1 VLVIDDRAIGDS
13 TDIVAEC
20 ERRCPDNPLYPIDP
34 DRRERAL
41 EHEDYFD
48 EQLGPQVRVLFLDR
62 VMRYP
67 SVMLGA
73 FAPDLRTLARL
84 GARATFPRLRRQV
97 IAGFGIDE
105 PRLALAHEKLRAAG
119 ERFRASVQPNGYLVG
134 SAFSV
139 ADLTLASMLSPVVAP
154 EEFPYPQ
161 PQRGH
166 QSLAEIREQLA
177 TTGLLDWTREI
188 YARHRGVSA
197 EIKRRPAF
205 P

>member
-1 VLVIDDRAIGDS
+1 
-13 TDIVAEC
+13 
-20 ERRCPDNPLYPIDP
+20 
-34 DRRERAL
+34 
-41 EHEDYFD
+41 
-48 EQLGPQVRVLFLDR
+48 
-62 VMRYP
+62 
-67 SVMLGA
+67 
-73 FAPDLRTLARL
+73 
-84 GARATFPRLRRQV
+84 
-97 IAGFGIDE
+97 
-105 PRLALAHEKLRAAG
+105 
-119 ERFRASVQPNGYLVG
+119 
-134 SAFSV
+134 
-139 ADLTLASMLSPVVAP
+139 MLSPVVAP